1 MKANVFNQTDYD
13 IDLKYYK
20 YFLSNA
26 LKVAGIN
33 GEVNLLFSNDN
44 YIRELN
50 KKFRNKDKATDNSD
64 YINLSSL
71 TEAEREIITNT
82 IALRTKN
89 VKEIMVPRVDV
100 IMVAIDTPY
109 DKVIKAFNKGNSR
122 IPVYKDGIDDI
133 VGVLYVKD
141 MIETDEKTFNLKKL
155 LHKPFFVPIS
165 ISLMELLRNFRE
177 RQVHIAMVV
186 DEYGGFSGIVSM
198 EDVLE
203 QIVGDIID
211 EYDDED
217 EEVKTNEDGS
227 YLVDARVRIEDFNKL
242 GILPAIPDDDADT
255 IGGFL
260 FSYIGR
266 LPKRNEA
273 IYYNNYSF
281 TVVGKS
287 GNIVTKIKIEKLSE
301 DNQNY
306 KKVEESKE

>member
-1 MKANVFNQTDYD
+1 MRIK
-13 IDLKYYK
+13 K
-20 YFLSNA
+20 
-26 LKVAGIN
+26 
-33 GEVNLLFSNDN
+33 LLEKIKSEDN
-44 YIRELN
+44 ELN
-50 KKFRNKDKATDNSD
+50 EGD

-71 TEAEREIITNT
+71 SEAEREIITNT

-100 IMVAIDTPY
+100 IMVSIDTPY
-109 DKVIKAFNKGNSR
+109 DKVIKAFDKGNSR
-122 IPVYKDGIDDI
+122 IPVYKDGVDDI

-141 MIETDEKTFNLKKL
+141 MVETDEKSFNLKKL

-203 QIVGDIID
+203 QIVGDIRD
-211 EYDDED
+211 EYDEED
-217 EEVKTNEDGS
+217 EEVKKNEDGS
-227 YLVDARVRIEDFNKL
+227 YLVDARVRIEDFNKYE
-242 GILPAIPDDDADT
+242 ILPAIPDDDADT
-255 IGGFL
+255 VGGFL

-287 GNIVTKIKIEKLSE
+287 GNIVTKIKIEKLSK

-306 KKVEESKE
+306 IEEPKNLEDNEE

>member
-1 MKANVFNQTDYD
+1 MRIK
-13 IDLKYYK
+13 K
-20 YFLSNA
+20 
-26 LKVAGIN
+26 
-33 GEVNLLFSNDN
+33 LLEKIKNDES
-44 YIRELN
+44 ELEGG
-50 KKFRNKDKATDNSD
+50 D

-71 TEAEREIITNT
+71 SEAEREIITNT

-109 DKVIKAFNKGNSR
+109 EKVIKAFDKGNSR
-122 IPVYKDGIDDI
+122 IPVYKDGVDDI

-141 MIETDEKTFNLKKL
+141 MIETDEKNFNLKKL

-203 QIVGDIID
+203 QIVGDIRD
-211 EYDDED
+211 EYDEED
-217 EEVKTNEDGS
+217 EEVKSNDDGS
-227 YLVDARVRIEDFNKL
+227 YLVDARVRIEDFNKYE
-242 GILPAIPDDDADT
+242 ILPAIPDDDADT
-255 IGGFL
+255 VGGFL

-281 TVVGKS
+281 TIVGKS
-287 GNIVTKIKIEKLSE
+287 GNIVTKIRIEKLSR
-301 DNQNY
+301 DNPNY
-306 KKVEESKE
+306 MEEPEKIKDSEE

>member
-1 MKANVFNQTDYD
+1 MPIK
-13 IDLKYYK
+13 
-20 YFLSNA
+20 
-26 LKVAGIN
+26 
-33 GEVNLLFSNDN
+33 NLLKKIKNDS
-44 YIRELN
+44 EGES
-50 KKFRNKDKATDNSD
+50 DNSD

-109 DKVIKAFNKGNSR
+109 EKVIKAFDKGNSR

-242 GILPAIPDDDADT
+242 EILPAIPDDDADT

-287 GNIVTKIKIEKLSE
+287 GNIVTKIKIEKLSK

-306 KKVEESKE
+306 IEELAVSKDIDE

>member
-1 MKANVFNQTDYD
+1 MRIK
-13 IDLKYYK
+13 K
-20 YFLSNA
+20 
-26 LKVAGIN
+26 
-33 GEVNLLFSNDN
+33 LLEKIKNDES
-44 YIRELN
+44 ELN
-50 KKFRNKDKATDNSD
+50 EGD

-71 TEAEREIITNT
+71 SEAEREIITNT

-109 DKVIKAFNKGNSR
+109 EKVIKAFDKGNSR
-122 IPVYKDGIDDI
+122 IPVYKDGVDDI

-141 MIETDEKTFNLKKL
+141 MIETDEKNFNLKKL

-203 QIVGDIID
+203 QIVGDIRD
-211 EYDDED
+211 EYDEED
-217 EEVKTNEDGS
+217 EEVKSNEDGS
-227 YLVDARVRIEDFNKL
+227 YLVDARVRIEDFNKYE
-242 GILPAIPDDDADT
+242 ILPAIPDDDADT

-287 GNIVTKIKIEKLSE
+287 GNIVTKIRIEKLSR
-301 DNQNY
+301 DNPNY
-306 KKVEESKE
+306 IEEATDNKDIEEYI

>member
-1 MKANVFNQTDYD
+1 MRIK
-13 IDLKYYK
+13 K
-20 YFLSNA
+20 
-26 LKVAGIN
+26 
-33 GEVNLLFSNDN
+33 LLEKIKSEYN
-44 YIRELN
+44 ELN
-50 KKFRNKDKATDNSD
+50 EGD
-64 YINLSSL
+64 YINLGSL

-109 DKVIKAFNKGNSR
+109 DKVIKAFDKGNSR
-122 IPVYKDGIDDI
+122 IPVYKDGVDDI

-141 MIETDEKTFNLKKL
+141 MIETDEKNFNLKKL

-165 ISLMELLRNFRE
+165 ISLMELLRNFKE

-203 QIVGDIID
+203 QIVGDIRD
-211 EYDDED
+211 EYDEED
-217 EEVKTNEDGS
+217 EEVKSNEDGS
-227 YLVDARVRIEDFNKL
+227 YLVDARVRIEDFNKF

-255 IGGFL
+255 VGGFL

-287 GNIVTKIKIEKLSE
+287 GNIVTKIRIEKLNK
-301 DNQNY
+301 DNPNY
-306 KKVEESKE
+306 IEEPTVSKDIEE

>member
-1 MKANVFNQTDYD
+1 MRIK
-13 IDLKYYK
+13 K
-20 YFLSNA
+20 
-26 LKVAGIN
+26 
-33 GEVNLLFSNDN
+33 LLEKIKNEEN
-44 YIRELN
+44 ELN
-50 KKFRNKDKATDNSD
+50 EGD
-64 YINLSSL
+64 YINLGSL

-109 DKVIKAFNKGNSR
+109 EKVIKAFDKGNSR
-122 IPVYKDGIDDI
+122 IPVYKDGVDDI

-141 MIETDEKTFNLKKL
+141 MIETDEKNFNLKKL

-203 QIVGDIID
+203 QIVGDIRD
-211 EYDDED
+211 EYDEED
-217 EEVKTNEDGS
+217 EEVKSNEDGS
-227 YLVDARVRIEDFNKL
+227 YLVDARVRIEDFNKF

-255 IGGFL
+255 VGGFL

-287 GNIVTKIKIEKLSE
+287 GNIVTKIRIEKLNK
-301 DNQNY
+301 DNPNY
-306 KKVEESKE
+306 IEEPVVSKDIEE

>member
-1 MKANVFNQTDYD
+1 MRIK
-13 IDLKYYK
+13 K
-20 YFLSNA
+20 
-26 LKVAGIN
+26 
-33 GEVNLLFSNDN
+33 LLEKIKNEES
-44 YIRELN
+44 ELN
-50 KKFRNKDKATDNSD
+50 EGD
-64 YINLSSL
+64 YINLGSL

-109 DKVIKAFNKGNSR
+109 EKVIKAFDKGNSR
-122 IPVYKDGIDDI
+122 IPVYKEGVDDI

-141 MIETDEKTFNLKKL
+141 MIETDEKNFNLKKL

-203 QIVGDIID
+203 QIVGDIRD
-211 EYDDED
+211 EYDEED
-217 EEVKTNEDGS
+217 EEVKSNEDGS
-227 YLVDARVRIEDFNKL
+227 YLVDARVRIEDFNKF

-255 IGGFL
+255 VGGFL

-287 GNIVTKIKIEKLSE
+287 GNIVTKIRIEKLNK
-301 DNQNY
+301 DNPNY
-306 KKVEESKE
+306 IEEPTVSKDIEE

>member
-1 MKANVFNQTDYD
+1 MRIK
-13 IDLKYYK
+13 K
-20 YFLSNA
+20 
-26 LKVAGIN
+26 
-33 GEVNLLFSNDN
+33 LLEKIKSEDN
-44 YIRELN
+44 ELN
-50 KKFRNKDKATDNSD
+50 EGD
-64 YINLSSL
+64 YINLGSL

-109 DKVIKAFNKGNSR
+109 DKVIKAFDKGNSR
-122 IPVYKDGIDDI
+122 IPVYKDGVDDI

-141 MIETDEKTFNLKKL
+141 MIETDEKNFNLKKL

-203 QIVGDIID
+203 QIVGDIRD
-211 EYDDED
+211 EYDEED
-217 EEVKTNEDGS
+217 EEVKSNEDGS
-227 YLVDARVRIEDFNKL
+227 YLVDARVRIEDFNKF

-287 GNIVTKIKIEKLSE
+287 GNIVTKIRIEKLNK
-301 DNQNY
+301 DNPNY
-306 KKVEESKE
+306 MEEPEKIKDEEE

>member
-1 MKANVFNQTDYD
+1 MRIK
-13 IDLKYYK
+13 K
-20 YFLSNA
+20 
-26 LKVAGIN
+26 
-33 GEVNLLFSNDN
+33 LLEKIKNEDN
-44 YIRELN
+44 ELN
-50 KKFRNKDKATDNSD
+50 EGN

-71 TEAEREIITNT
+71 TEAERDIITNT

-100 IMVAIDTPY
+100 IMVSIDTPY
-109 DKVIKAFNKGNSR
+109 EKVIKAFDKGNSR

-141 MIETDEKTFNLKKL
+141 MIETDEKNFNLKKL

-242 GILPAIPDDDADT
+242 EILPAIPDDDADT

-287 GNIVTKIKIEKLSE
+287 GNIVTKIKIEKLSK

-306 KKVEESKE
+306 IEELAVSKDIDE

>member
-1 MKANVFNQTDYD
+1 MRIK
-13 IDLKYYK
+13 K
-20 YFLSNA
+20 
-26 LKVAGIN
+26 
-33 GEVNLLFSNDN
+33 LLEKIKSDDN
-44 YIRELN
+44 ELN
-50 KKFRNKDKATDNSD
+50 EGD

-71 TEAEREIITNT
+71 SEAEREIITNT

-100 IMVAIDTPY
+100 IMVSIDTSY
-109 DKVIKAFNKGNSR
+109 DKVIKAFDKGNSR
-122 IPVYKDGIDDI
+122 IPVYKDGVDDI

-141 MIETDEKTFNLKKL
+141 MVETDEKTFNLKKL

-203 QIVGDIID
+203 QIVGDIRD
-211 EYDDED
+211 EYDEED
-217 EEVKTNEDGS
+217 EEVKRNEDGS
-227 YLVDARVRIEDFNKL
+227 YLVDARVRIEDFNKYE
-242 GILPAIPDDDADT
+242 ILPAIPDDDADT
-255 IGGFL
+255 VGGFL

-287 GNIVTKIKIEKLSE
+287 GNIVTKIKIEKLSK

-306 KKVEESKE
+306 VEEPKNLEDTEE

>member
-1 MKANVFNQTDYD
+1 MRIK
-13 IDLKYYK
+13 K
-20 YFLSNA
+20 
-26 LKVAGIN
+26 
-33 GEVNLLFSNDN
+33 LLEKIKNDESEFS
-44 YIRELN
+44 
-50 KKFRNKDKATDNSD
+50 NSD

-109 DKVIKAFNKGNSR
+109 DKVIKAFDKGNSR
-122 IPVYKDGIDDI
+122 IPVYKDGVDDI

-141 MIETDEKTFNLKKL
+141 MIETDEKNFNLKKL

-165 ISLMELLRNFRE
+165 ISLLELLRNFRE

-203 QIVGDIID
+203 QIVGDIRD
-211 EYDDED
+211 EYDEED
-217 EEVKTNEDGS
+217 EEVKSNEDGS
-227 YLVDARVRIEDFNKL
+227 YLVDARVRIEDFNKYE
-242 GILPAIPDDDADT
+242 ILPAIPDDDADT
-255 IGGFL
+255 VGGFL

-287 GNIVTKIKIEKLSE
+287 GNIVTKIRIEKLNK
-301 DNQNY
+301 DNPNY
-306 KKVEESKE
+306 IEEPDDNKNID

>member
-1 MKANVFNQTDYD
+1 MRIK
-13 IDLKYYK
+13 K
-20 YFLSNA
+20 
-26 LKVAGIN
+26 
-33 GEVNLLFSNDN
+33 LLEKIKNEEN
-44 YIRELN
+44 ELN
-50 KKFRNKDKATDNSD
+50 EGD
-64 YINLSSL
+64 YINLGSL

-109 DKVIKAFNKGNSR
+109 DKVIKAFDKGNSR
-122 IPVYKDGIDDI
+122 IPVYKDGVDDI

-141 MIETDEKTFNLKKL
+141 MIETDEKNFNLKKL

-203 QIVGDIID
+203 QIVGDIRD
-211 EYDDED
+211 EYDEED
-217 EEVKTNEDGS
+217 EEVKSNEDGS
-227 YLVDARVRIEDFNKL
+227 YLVDARVRIEDFNKF

-255 IGGFL
+255 VGGFL

-287 GNIVTKIKIEKLSE
+287 GNIVTKIRIEKLNK
-301 DNQNY
+301 DNPNY
-306 KKVEESKE
+306 IEEPAVSKDIEE

>member
-1 MKANVFNQTDYD
+1 MPIK
-13 IDLKYYK
+13 
-20 YFLSNA
+20 
-26 LKVAGIN
+26 
-33 GEVNLLFSNDN
+33 NLLKKIKNDS
-44 YIRELN
+44 EGESE
-50 KKFRNKDKATDNSD
+50 NSD

-242 GILPAIPDDDADT
+242 EILPAIPDDDADT

-287 GNIVTKIKIEKLSE
+287 GNIVTKIKIEKLSK

-306 KKVEESKE
+306 IEELAVSKDIDE

>member
-1 MKANVFNQTDYD
+1 MRIK
-13 IDLKYYK
+13 K
-20 YFLSNA
+20 
-26 LKVAGIN
+26 
-33 GEVNLLFSNDN
+33 LLEKIKNEDN
-44 YIRELN
+44 ELN
-50 KKFRNKDKATDNSD
+50 EGN

-71 TEAEREIITNT
+71 TEAERDIITNT

-100 IMVAIDTPY
+100 IMVSIDTPY
-109 DKVIKAFNKGNSR
+109 EKVIKAFDKGNSR

-141 MIETDEKTFNLKKL
+141 MIETDEKNFNLKKL

-242 GILPAIPDDDADT
+242 GILPVIPDDDADT

-287 GNIVTKIKIEKLSE
+287 GNIVTKIKIEKLSK

-306 KKVEESKE
+306 IEELAVSKDIDE

>member
-1 MKANVFNQTDYD
+1 MRIK
-13 IDLKYYK
+13 K
-20 YFLSNA
+20 
-26 LKVAGIN
+26 
-33 GEVNLLFSNDN
+33 LLEKIKSEDN
-44 YIRELN
+44 ELN
-50 KKFRNKDKATDNSD
+50 EGD

-71 TEAEREIITNT
+71 SEAEREIITNT

-100 IMVAIDTPY
+100 IMVSIDTPY
-109 DKVIKAFNKGNSR
+109 DKVIKAFDKGNSR
-122 IPVYKDGIDDI
+122 IPVYKDGVDDI

-141 MIETDEKTFNLKKL
+141 MVETDEKSFNLKKL

-203 QIVGDIID
+203 QIVGDIRD
-211 EYDDED
+211 EYDEED
-217 EEVKTNEDGS
+217 EEVKKNEGGS
-227 YLVDARVRIEDFNKL
+227 YLVDARVRIEDFNKYE
-242 GILPAIPDDDADT
+242 ILPAIPDDDADT
-255 IGGFL
+255 VGGFL

-287 GNIVTKIKIEKLSE
+287 GNIVTKIKIEKLSK

-306 KKVEESKE
+306 IEEPKNLEDNEE

>member
-1 MKANVFNQTDYD
+1 MRIK
-13 IDLKYYK
+13 K
-20 YFLSNA
+20 
-26 LKVAGIN
+26 
-33 GEVNLLFSNDN
+33 LLEKIKNDES
-44 YIRELN
+44 ELN
-50 KKFRNKDKATDNSD
+50 EGD

-71 TEAEREIITNT
+71 SEAEREIITNT

-109 DKVIKAFNKGNSR
+109 EKVIKAFDKGNSR
-122 IPVYKDGIDDI
+122 IPVYKDGVDDI

-141 MIETDEKTFNLKKL
+141 MIETDEKNFNLKKL

-203 QIVGDIID
+203 QIVGDIRD
-211 EYDDED
+211 EYDEED
-217 EEVKTNEDGS
+217 EEVKSNEDGS
-227 YLVDARVRIEDFNKL
+227 YLVDARVRIEDFNKYE
-242 GILPAIPDDDADT
+242 ILPAIPDDDADT

-287 GNIVTKIKIEKLSE
+287 GNIVTKIRIEKLSR
-301 DNQNY
+301 DNPNY
-306 KKVEESKE
+306 VEESTDNKDIEEYI

>member
-1 MKANVFNQTDYD
+1 MRIK
-13 IDLKYYK
+13 K
-20 YFLSNA
+20 
-26 LKVAGIN
+26 
-33 GEVNLLFSNDN
+33 LLEKIKSEDN
-44 YIRELN
+44 ELN
-50 KKFRNKDKATDNSD
+50 EGD

-71 TEAEREIITNT
+71 SEAEREIITNT

-100 IMVAIDTPY
+100 IMVSIDTPY
-109 DKVIKAFNKGNSR
+109 DKVIKAFDKGNSR
-122 IPVYKDGIDDI
+122 IPVYKDGVDDI

-141 MIETDEKTFNLKKL
+141 MVETDEKSFNLKKL

-203 QIVGDIID
+203 QIVGDIRD
-211 EYDDED
+211 EYDEED
-217 EEVKTNEDGS
+217 EEVKKNEDGS
-227 YLVDARVRIEDFNKL
+227 YLVDARVRIEDFNKYE
-242 GILPAIPDDDADT
+242 ILPAIPDDDADT

-287 GNIVTKIKIEKLSE
+287 GNIVTKIKIEKLSK

-306 KKVEESKE
+306 IEEPKNSEDNEE

>member
-1 MKANVFNQTDYD
+1 MRIK
-13 IDLKYYK
+13 K
-20 YFLSNA
+20 
-26 LKVAGIN
+26 
-33 GEVNLLFSNDN
+33 LLEKIKSEDN
-44 YIRELN
+44 ELN
-50 KKFRNKDKATDNSD
+50 EGD

-109 DKVIKAFNKGNSR
+109 DKVIKAFDKGNSR
-122 IPVYKDGIDDI
+122 IPVYKDGVDDI

-141 MIETDEKTFNLKKL
+141 MIETDEKNFNLKKL

-203 QIVGDIID
+203 QIVGDIRD
-211 EYDDED
+211 EYDEED
-217 EEVKTNEDGS
+217 EEVKSNEDGS
-227 YLVDARVRIEDFNKL
+227 YLVDARVRIEDFNKF

-255 IGGFL
+255 VGGFL

-287 GNIVTKIKIEKLSE
+287 GNIVTKIRIEKLNK
-301 DNQNY
+301 DNPNY
-306 KKVEESKE
+306 IEEPAVSKDIEE

>member
-1 MKANVFNQTDYD
+1 MRIK
-13 IDLKYYK
+13 K
-20 YFLSNA
+20 
-26 LKVAGIN
+26 
-33 GEVNLLFSNDN
+33 LLEKIKNDES
-44 YIRELN
+44 ELEGG
-50 KKFRNKDKATDNSD
+50 D

-71 TEAEREIITNT
+71 SEAEREIITNT

-109 DKVIKAFNKGNSR
+109 EKVIKAFDKGNSR
-122 IPVYKDGIDDI
+122 IPVYKDGVDDI

-141 MIETDEKTFNLKKL
+141 MIETDEKNFNLKKL

-203 QIVGDIID
+203 QIVGDIRD
-211 EYDDED
+211 EYDEED
-217 EEVKTNEDGS
+217 EEVKSNEDGS
-227 YLVDARVRIEDFNKL
+227 YLVDARVRIEDFNKYE
-242 GILPAIPDDDADT
+242 ILPAIPDDDADT

-287 GNIVTKIKIEKLSE
+287 GNIVTKIRIEKLSR
-301 DNQNY
+301 DNPNY
-306 KKVEESKE
+306 VEESTDNKDIEEYI

>member
-1 MKANVFNQTDYD
+1 MRIK
-13 IDLKYYK
+13 K
-20 YFLSNA
+20 
-26 LKVAGIN
+26 
-33 GEVNLLFSNDN
+33 LLEKIKREDN
-44 YIRELN
+44 ELN
-50 KKFRNKDKATDNSD
+50 EGD
-64 YINLSSL
+64 YINLGSL

-109 DKVIKAFNKGNSR
+109 DKVIKAFDKGNSR
-122 IPVYKDGIDDI
+122 IPVYKDGVDDI

-141 MIETDEKTFNLKKL
+141 MIETDEKNFNLKKL

-203 QIVGDIID
+203 QIVGDIRD
-211 EYDDED
+211 EYDEED
-217 EEVKTNEDGS
+217 EEVKSNEDGS
-227 YLVDARVRIEDFNKL
+227 YLVDARVRIEDFNKF

-255 IGGFL
+255 VGGFL

-287 GNIVTKIKIEKLSE
+287 GNIVTKIRIEKLNK
-301 DNQNY
+301 DNPNY
-306 KKVEESKE
+306 IEEPTVSKDIEE

>member
-1 MKANVFNQTDYD
+1 MRIK
-13 IDLKYYK
+13 K
-20 YFLSNA
+20 
-26 LKVAGIN
+26 
-33 GEVNLLFSNDN
+33 LLEKIKNDES
-44 YIRELN
+44 ELN
-50 KKFRNKDKATDNSD
+50 EGD

-71 TEAEREIITNT
+71 SEAEREIITNT

-109 DKVIKAFNKGNSR
+109 EKVIKAFDKGNSR
-122 IPVYKDGIDDI
+122 IPVYKDGVDDI

-141 MIETDEKTFNLKKL
+141 MIETDEKNFNLKKL

-203 QIVGDIID
+203 QIVGDIRD
-211 EYDDED
+211 EYDEED
-217 EEVKTNEDGS
+217 EEVKSNDDGS
-227 YLVDARVRIEDFNKL
+227 YLVDARVRIEDFNKYE
-242 GILPAIPDDDADT
+242 ILPAIPDDDADT

-287 GNIVTKIKIEKLSE
+287 GNIVTKIRIEKLSK
-301 DNQNY
+301 DNPNY
-306 KKVEESKE
+306 VEESTDNKDIEEYI

>member
-1 MKANVFNQTDYD
+1 MPIK
-13 IDLKYYK
+13 
-20 YFLSNA
+20 
-26 LKVAGIN
+26 
-33 GEVNLLFSNDN
+33 NLLKKIKNDS
-44 YIRELN
+44 EGESE
-50 KKFRNKDKATDNSD
+50 NSD

-217 EEVKTNEDGS
+217 EEIKTNEDGS

-306 KKVEESKE
+306 KKVEEYEE

>member
-1 MKANVFNQTDYD
+1 MRIKKLLEKIKNEDNEFN
-13 IDLKYYK
+13 
-20 YFLSNA
+20 
-26 LKVAGIN
+26 
-33 GEVNLLFSNDN
+33 E
-44 YIRELN
+44 E
-50 KKFRNKDKATDNSD
+50 D

-71 TEAEREIITNT
+71 SEAEREIITNT

-100 IMVAIDTPY
+100 IMVSIDTPY
-109 DKVIKAFNKGNSR
+109 DKVIKAFDKGNSR
-122 IPVYKDGIDDI
+122 IPVYKDGVDDI

-141 MIETDEKTFNLKKL
+141 MIETDEKSFNLKKL

-203 QIVGDIID
+203 QIVGDIRD
-211 EYDDED
+211 EYDEED
-217 EEVKTNEDGS
+217 EEVKRNEDGS
-227 YLVDARVRIEDFNKL
+227 YLVDARVRIEDFNKYE
-242 GILPAIPDDDADT
+242 ILPAIPDDDADT
-255 IGGFL
+255 VGGFL

-287 GNIVTKIKIEKLSE
+287 GNIVTKIKIEKLSK

-306 KKVEESKE
+306 KEEPKNSEDNKE

>member
-1 MKANVFNQTDYD
+1 MRRK
-13 IDLKYYK
+13 K
-20 YFLSNA
+20 
-26 LKVAGIN
+26 
-33 GEVNLLFSNDN
+33 LLEKIKSEDN
-44 YIRELN
+44 ELN
-50 KKFRNKDKATDNSD
+50 ESD
-64 YINLSSL
+64 YINLGSL

-109 DKVIKAFNKGNSR
+109 EKVIKAFDKGNSR
-122 IPVYKDGIDDI
+122 IPVYKDGVDDI

-141 MIETDEKTFNLKKL
+141 MIETDEKNFNLKKL

-203 QIVGDIID
+203 QIVGDIRD
-211 EYDDED
+211 EYDEED
-217 EEVKTNEDGS
+217 EEVKSNEDGS
-227 YLVDARVRIEDFNKL
+227 YLVDARVRIEDFNKF

-255 IGGFL
+255 VGGFL

-287 GNIVTKIKIEKLSE
+287 GNIVTKIRIEKLNK
-301 DNQNY
+301 DNPNY
-306 KKVEESKE
+306 IEESTVSKDIEE

>member
-1 MKANVFNQTDYD
+1 MRIK
-13 IDLKYYK
+13 K
-20 YFLSNA
+20 
-26 LKVAGIN
+26 
-33 GEVNLLFSNDN
+33 LLEKIKNDES
-44 YIRELN
+44 ELEGG
-50 KKFRNKDKATDNSD
+50 D

-71 TEAEREIITNT
+71 SEAEREIITNT

-109 DKVIKAFNKGNSR
+109 EKVIKAFDKGNSR
-122 IPVYKDGIDDI
+122 IPVYKDGVDDI

-141 MIETDEKTFNLKKL
+141 MIETDEKNFNLKKL

-203 QIVGDIID
+203 QIVGDIRD
-211 EYDDED
+211 EYDEED
-217 EEVKTNEDGS
+217 EEVKSNEDGS
-227 YLVDARVRIEDFNKL
+227 YLVDARVRIEDFNKYE
-242 GILPAIPDDDADT
+242 ILPAIPDDDADT
-255 IGGFL
+255 VGGFL

-287 GNIVTKIKIEKLSE
+287 GNIVTKIRIEKLSR
-301 DNQNY
+301 DNPNY
-306 KKVEESKE
+306 MEEPEKIKDSEE

>member
-1 MKANVFNQTDYD
+1 MRIK
-13 IDLKYYK
+13 K
-20 YFLSNA
+20 
-26 LKVAGIN
+26 
-33 GEVNLLFSNDN
+33 LLEKIKNDES
-44 YIRELN
+44 ELN
-50 KKFRNKDKATDNSD
+50 EGD

-71 TEAEREIITNT
+71 SEAEREIITNT

-109 DKVIKAFNKGNSR
+109 EKVIKAFDKGNSR
-122 IPVYKDGIDDI
+122 IPVYKDGVDDI

-141 MIETDEKTFNLKKL
+141 MIETDEKNFNLKKL

-203 QIVGDIID
+203 QIVGDIRD
-211 EYDDED
+211 EYDEED
-217 EEVKTNEDGS
+217 EEVKSNDDGS
-227 YLVDARVRIEDFNKL
+227 YLVDARVRIEDFNKF

-255 IGGFL
+255 VGGFL

-287 GNIVTKIKIEKLSE
+287 GNIVTKIRIEKLSR
-301 DNQNY
+301 DNPNY
-306 KKVEESKE
+306 VEESTDNKDIEEYI